1 MGNANEKMTKIL
13 SRKDVIALAF
23 GAMIGWGWVVLS
35 GDWITQ
41 AGTLGGMVAF
51 LIGGLMVTFVGLTYA
66 ELVAAMPKVGGEH
79 YYTLR
84 ALGPKASFIASWAIA
99 MGYLTVVGIEAV
111 AFPSVLDYL
120 FPGYGQGYLWTVAG
134 SEVTITWV
142 LVGVLGSIV
151 ITALN
156 YFGIQPAAV
165 FQTICTLFIIVV
177 GLLLFIGAP
186 IGGSTENFHPFF
198 VNGFGGVMSVIV
210 MVPFLFVGFDVIP
223 QAAEEM
229 NVPSKKIGSLLLISV
244 TLAVVY
250 YMAIVVGVGMGL
262 DQAALKQSDLAA
274 ADAIAA
280 IFGTPLMGNV
290 LVLAGVAGILT
301 SWNAFL
307 IGGSRVLYAMAESGM
322 LPAWLG
328 QLHPKYHTPSN
339 AILLLGGLSCIAP
352 FFGEEMLTWLVNA
365 GGLNIVVSYFLV
377 AVSFL
382 FLRKKEPNMKRPF
395 RAGKGPVVG
404 YLAILLS
411 LFIAVQYMPGMEA
424 SLNWQEWLI
433 NLLWWVAGV
442 LFLLRMN
449 VSESYLA
456 EVKTHM
462 E

>member
-1 MGNANEKMTKIL
+1 
-13 SRKDVIALAF
+13 
-23 GAMIGWGWVVLS
+23 
-35 GDWITQ
+35 
-41 AGTLGGMVAF
+41 
-51 LIGGLMVTFVGLTYA
+51 
-66 ELVAAMPKVGGEH
+66 
-79 YYTLR
+79 
-84 ALGPKASFIASWAIA
+84 
-99 MGYLTVVGIEAV
+99 
-111 AFPSVLDYL
+111 
-120 FPGYGQGYLWTVAG
+120 
-134 SEVTITWV
+134 
-142 LVGVLGSIV
+142 
-151 ITALN
+151 
-156 YFGIQPAAV
+156 
-165 FQTICTLFIIVV
+165 
-177 GLLLFIGAP
+177 
-186 IGGSTENFHPFF
+186 
-198 VNGFGGVMSVIV
+198 
-210 MVPFLFVGFDVIP
+210 
-223 QAAEEM
+223 
-229 NVPSKKIGSLLLISV
+229 
-244 TLAVVY
+244 
-250 YMAIVVGVGMGL
+250 
-262 DQAALKQSDLAA
+262 
-274 ADAIAA
+274 
-280 IFGTPLMGNV
+280 
-290 LVLAGVAGILT
+290 
-301 SWNAFL
+301 
-307 IGGSRVLYAMAESGM
+307 M